1 MCGIVGYIGKSEAI
15 PILVDALKK
24 LEYRG
29 YDSAGIAFLNNKLK
43 VYKTKGRIEDLEK
56 ILPDMESHIGI
67 GHTRWS
73 THGRP
78 NDINAHPHTSG
89 NIAVVHNGIIENY
102 QKLKEKLEKKYKF
115 VSETDT
121 EVIAHLINYYYNG
134 NLVQSVKNALSE
146 LEGSYAIAVICKDSP
161 DLMVGARKDSPLIVG
176 VGENENFVASDIPAV
191 LKYTK
196 KIIYLDDYDIA
207 IIKKDGIEF
216 FNNGYPITKEINT
229 VEWDEK
235 AAEKAGYEHF
245 MLKEIHEQP
254 TSVFE
259 TLRGRISEM
268 DGTVNLD
275 IKLAPDQ
282 VIELNKIEII
292 ACGTSYNAGL
302 VGKYLFE
309 ILAGIPTTIEVAS
322 EFRYSNPILDGK
334 ALVIAIT
341 QSGETADTLAAIREA
356 KSYGC
361 KTLAI
366 TNVVGSTITR

>member
-161 DLMVGARKDSPLIVG
+161 DLMVVARKDSPLIVG